1 MAHGAHRL
9 LVLTQRARARARRS
23 LGVALAA
30 ALGFTAISWVA
41 PLAPAAQAVE
51 DVVEQSVENSV
62 DTPQTEITPAA
73 AAAWLTFDWGLYAF
87 VAGEESTAE
96 VAFTVRD
103 AAGNPVDANE
113 LLVVSSGPAQAVS
126 APRRTAL
133 GRYTATVSLG
143 TVAGDF
149 ALTASAGSVPL
160 GKAMLRVLP
169 ASAQRMEVELDQTT
183 LVADGASA
191 TSLRIRFFD
200 RFSNQASGTI
210 ERVEASGAPL
220 LTGFPFLQPDGS
232 HLMRLRADVVP
243 GGATVT
249 IVPKGL
255 ASHTVRLTLVQAPA
269 ETIEVRV
276 ADAEL
281 VADGKRKT
289 RLTAVVRNQFGQPAA
304 GDKISIE
311 SSDPGVGVGEVVANG
326 DGTYS
331 AEVTASTVA
340 GLVTL
345 TATDTSVDPVLSGQ
359 ASFTQVAGPIANLDP
374 ALSTRR
380 IVADG
385 KSTTRLTMTLTDAHG
400 NAIDGRLLR
409 VTSSDPGM
417 TTGLLIGQGNGTYA
431 LDVRSSTVAGWA
443 TLTVFEGAD
452 PGRLLSMLVLEQVAG
467 PVAEVTATLDTST
480 LVADGASR
488 TQLRIRAA
496 DEHGNGVAGVAFAA
510 DSGAAG
516 VHIGRLEDHRDG
528 NYTLEV
534 TSSTVAGDAVI
545 TVSDNSGNPAA
556 TKQVRLRQVAG
567 PAHALAAELAVPAL
581 PADGAS
587 TTELRAHLVDEHGNP
602 VFGGKLSVASTD
614 PGVRVGP
621 FTDHGDGSYTTKV
634 VSSTRAG
641 EVVLTLIDVSTGVT
655 LFATAT
661 LSQLAGA
668 PTTLTAETADGEI
681 VADGAAGTALTARL
695 IDAHGNPIAGAK
707 LDVDA
712 SDAGVRVGGVT
723 DNGDGSYTAQVTAST
738 VAGAVTL
745 TVTDASVSPALV
757 QTVALQQR
765 AGAPA
770 AAELVL
776 SDSSLVADGKAETT
790 LRAAVVDEHG
800 NPVPGAPIG
809 AVSTDAGQVI
819 GGATE
824 SEPGVYEL
832 TLRSSTT
839 PGVSTISVGTFPSP
853 PAVLAAAGGVAL
865 TLASAKIAPSV
876 TAGGLERVLA
886 TIELRQTAAGV
897 TPEPRPEPKPGLTT
911 NPEPGAPVAKPS
923 VSPKLADSGAGSIA
937 VPAGAALALLI
948 LGGAALMLLRG
959 RRGA

>member
-9 LVLTQRARARARRS
+9 LALTRRARSRARRS

-51 DVVEQSVENSV
+51 DVVEQSVEHSV
-62 DTPQTEITPAA
+62 DTPQNEITPAA
-73 AAAWLTFDWGLYAF
+73 AWVAFDRGLYAF

-103 AAGNPVDANE
+103 AAGNPVDASE
-113 LLVVSSGPAQAVS
+113 LLVVSSGPAQALS

-200 RFSNQASGTI
+200 RFGNQAAGTI

-255 ASHTVRLTLVQAPA
+255 ASHTVRLTLVKAPA

-417 TTGLLIGQGNGTYA
+417 TTGLLIGQGNGTYT

-452 PGRLLSMLVLEQVAG
+452 PGRLLAMLALEQVAG

-516 VHIGRLEDHRDG
+516 VQIGRLQDHRDG
-528 NYTLEV
+528 NYTVEV

-545 TVSDNSGNPAA
+545 TVSDDSGNSAA
-556 TKQVRLRQVAG
+556 TKQVTLRQVAG

-602 VFGGKLSVASTD
+602 VS
-614 PGVRVGP
+614 
-621 FTDHGDGSYTTKV
+621 
-634 VSSTRAG
+634 
-641 EVVLTLIDVSTGVT
+641 
-655 LFATAT
+655 
-661 LSQLAGA
+661 
-668 PTTLTAETADGEI
+668 
-681 VADGAAGTALTARL
+681 
-695 IDAHGNPIAGAK
+695 
-707 LDVDA
+707 
-712 SDAGVRVGGVT
+712 
-723 DNGDGSYTAQVTAST
+723 
-738 VAGAVTL
+738 
-745 TVTDASVSPALV
+745 
-757 QTVALQQR
+757 
-765 AGAPA
+765 
-770 AAELVL
+770 
-776 SDSSLVADGKAETT
+776 
-790 LRAAVVDEHG
+790 
-800 NPVPGAPIG
+800 GAPIG

-819 GGATE
+819 GDATE

-839 PGVSTISVGTFPSP
+839 PGVSTISVGTFPPP
-853 PAVLAAAGGVAL
+853 PAVLAAAGSVAL
-865 TLASAKIAPSV
+865 PLASEKIAPSV

-886 TIELRQTAAGV
+886 TIELKQTAAGV
-897 TPEPRPEPKPGLTT
+897 TPEPGPEPKPGLTT

-923 VSPKLADSGAGSIA
+923 VSPKLADSGAAGLA
-937 VPAGAALALLI
+937 APAGAAVALVI
-948 LGGAALMLLRG
+948 AGGAALMLRRG
-959 RRGA
+959 RRGV